1 MADLETDQSQS
12 LRFYAKRR
20 ILEDMVKLVRRSA
33 RFSPDYLILIFDTPA
48 LKVFS
53 SCCQVFE
60 LISIS
65 KIYHIE
71 KIEKSR
77 KRFRHTDA
85 IYFISPS
92 PESIKRVSDDF
103 VDAANYKY
111 GAVHLCFTSHV
122 SDELLL
128 PLAQNKSLAPR
139 IASFCEVNLDFYMFN
154 ETVFTLNMKN

>member
-1 MADLETDQSQS
+1 M
-12 LRFYAKRR
+12 KN
-20 ILEDMVKLVRRSA
+20 VRHYA
-33 RFSPDYLILIFDTPA
+33 RFSSEYLILIFDTPA

-53 SCCQVFE
+53 SCCQVYE

-77 KRFRHTDA
+77 KRFRKTDA
-85 IYFISPS
+85 IYFVSPS
-92 PESIKRVSDDF
+92 ADSIKRISDDF
-103 VDAANYKY
+103 VDQANYKY

-122 SDELLL
+122 SDELLV

-154 ETVFTLNMKN
+154 ETVFTLNMRN